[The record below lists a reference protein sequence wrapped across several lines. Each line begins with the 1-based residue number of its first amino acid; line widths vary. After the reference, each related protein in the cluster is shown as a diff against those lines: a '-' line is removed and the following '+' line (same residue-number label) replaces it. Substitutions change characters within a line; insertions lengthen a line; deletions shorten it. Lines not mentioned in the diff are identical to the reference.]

1 MNMQST
7 PIAARLHTDDLATAA
22 REGVARA
29 LAARQRM
36 TELSAEQTTQVSGGL
51 TFANATLLGTQV
63 VPRWWIYGQ
72 PAFERLTQP
81 EITQGLNQV
90 TFR

>member
-1 MNMQST
+1 MNTQHN
-7 PIAARLHTDDLATAA
+7 PIAARLNADDLATAA

-36 TELSAEQTTQVSGGL
+36 TELSAEQTSQVSGGAPF
-51 TFANATLLGTQV
+51 TNAVLLGTQV

-81 EITQGLNQV
+81 EITQGFNQV
-90 TFR
+90 AFR